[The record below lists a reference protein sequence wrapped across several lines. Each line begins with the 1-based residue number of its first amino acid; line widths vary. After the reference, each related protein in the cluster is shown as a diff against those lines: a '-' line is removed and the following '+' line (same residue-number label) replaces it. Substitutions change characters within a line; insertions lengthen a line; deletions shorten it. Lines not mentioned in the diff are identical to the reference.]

1 MGLRDELQADIAEVF
16 NTDLADAITTF
27 TCSKEIQSGEFDFET
42 QTYPIVTV
50 EQYSGRGVIGS
61 YKRDLVKPIDYQ
73 VEDIKAT
80 VLQNEVNGIPQIED
94 VWVTSKG
101 RFEVLNV
108 GEDPS
113 GSIWV
118 LQLRKVAN

>member
-1 MGLRDELQADIAEVF
+1 MRDKIQSKVAKAF
-16 NTDLADAITTF
+16 NTKLADAITNF

-50 EQYSGRGVIGS
+50 EQYSGRGVFGS

-113 GSIWV
+113 GSISV